1 MDILRSHILHLLQKD
16 STPRKLVHLE
26 QELGIRGELKMAF
39 RDAVDALCA
48 EGRLI
53 VGPGNVVS
61 LPSLSGEV
69 TGVFRANPRGYGF
82 LTPEQSADDGDVFIP
97 AKSTGS
103 AMTGDRVVAR
113 ITRRGSKDDEDRL
126 TGEIVRVLDRAH
138 TSVVGTLRQEQT
150 GWLVQPDGGDFT
162 RPIEI
167 EGIDARKVRHG
178 DKVAVEI
185 RFYPTR
191 SQPARGVIA
200 EVLGRPGRFET
211 ETTAVIQRHHLCDAF
226 DSSSLVEASN
236 AKMAFEGKRGHSTFS
251 SSSVSGLTEKV
262 ECPLFPSREDL
273 TDELVVTI
281 DPPDAKDFDDAVSLA
296 QDEQGNWVLGVHIAD
311 VSYFVPEG
319 SALDRAARRRGNS
332 VYLPGRTLPMLPE
345 MLSNGICSLQ
355 PGQPRYTKSVYLTYN
370 KDGQVQS
377 TDFANTMIKSSARLT
392 YQEVDRV
399 LKGDTCGLSS
409 DVVALL
415 HDMETLARLIESRR
429 RGSGMLQLK
438 MAESEL
444 VMDES
449 GQVVGVEPEDTSY
462 PHTIIEMFMVEAN
475 VAVATLLDR
484 YCIPFLRRIH
494 PEPDA
499 NALRQLSQTLR
510 LLGVTLSRQPQR
522 SDLQALLEQVQG
534 TRIALPVNILVLR
547 SLEIATYAP
556 VSVGHYALAASK
568 YCHFTSPIRRYADL
582 MVHRALQA
590 YLTGNLERARRQY
603 AFPDLEEIGRHI
615 TETEQAAE
623 EAEQELKT
631 ILILHLLQKRV
642 AGILP
647 ANRGRDGVP
656 SAEFRVGEPH
666 TLDTLDGIV
675 VSLTAF
681 GASVHL
687 PQYGVEGLI
696 PREAL
701 GPDHW
706 QFDERSQCL
715 AGRYSGAILRLAQTM
730 RVRILGVHPAAGQL
744 DLAPARELIP
754 KTPRPAQQ
762 QKSRRK
768 HSTRHHKSRRNH

>member
-1 MDILRSHILHLLQKD
+1 
-16 STPRKLVHLE
+16 
-26 QELGIRGELKMAF
+26 
-39 RDAVDALCA
+39 
-48 EGRLI
+48 
-53 VGPGNVVS
+53 
-61 LPSLSGEV
+61 
-69 TGVFRANPRGYGF
+69 
-82 LTPEQSADDGDVFIP
+82 
-97 AKSTGS
+97 
-103 AMTGDRVVAR
+103 
-113 ITRRGSKDDEDRL
+113 
-126 TGEIVRVLDRAH
+126 
-138 TSVVGTLRQEQT
+138 
-150 GWLVQPDGGDFT
+150 
-162 RPIEI
+162 
-167 EGIDARKVRHG
+167 
-178 DKVAVEI
+178 
-185 RFYPTR
+185 
-191 SQPARGVIA
+191 
-200 EVLGRPGRFET
+200 
-211 ETTAVIQRHHLCDAF
+211 
-226 DSSSLVEASN
+226 
-236 AKMAFEGKRGHSTFS
+236 
-251 SSSVSGLTEKV
+251 
-262 ECPLFPSREDL
+262 
-273 TDELVVTI
+273 
-281 DPPDAKDFDDAVSLA
+281 
-296 QDEQGNWVLGVHIAD
+296 

-319 SALDRAARRRGNS
+319 SALDRATRRRGNS

-370 KDGQVQS
+370 KDGQIQS

-399 LKGDTCGLSS
+399 LQGNTGGLSN
-409 DVVALL
+409 DVVDLL
-415 HDMETLARLIESRR
+415 HDMETLARLIENRR

-444 VMDES
+444 VRDES
-449 GQVVGVEPEDTSY
+449 GQVVGVQPEDTSY

-494 PEPDA
+494 PEPDTS
-499 NALRQLSQTLR
+499 ALRQLSQTLR

-582 MVHRALQA
+582 LVHRALQA

-642 AGILP
+642 GQ
-647 ANRGRDGVP
+647 
-656 SAEFRVGEPH
+656 E
-666 TLDTLDGIV
+666 LDGIV

-706 QFDERSQCL
+706 QFDEQSQCL
-715 AGRYSGAILRLAQTM
+715 VGRYSGAILRLAQTM
-730 RVRILGVHPAAGQL
+730 RIRIIGVHPAAGQL
-744 DLAPARELIP
+744 DLAPAHELIP
-754 KTPRPAQQ
+754 KTPRPDQQ

-768 HSTRHHKSRRNH
+768 HSVKHHKGRRNR

>member
-1 MDILRSHILHLLQKD
+1 MDLLRHHILHLLQKD
-16 STPRKLVHLE
+16 STPRKLIHLE
-26 QELGIRGELKMAF
+26 QELGIRGELKAAF
-39 RDAVDALCA
+39 RDAIDALCA

-53 VGPGNVVS
+53 VGPGNVVR

-69 TGVFRANPRGYGF
+69 TGIFRANARGYGF
-82 LTPEQSADDGDVFIP
+82 LTPEQAVDDGDVFIP

-126 TGEIVRVLDRAH
+126 TGEIVRVLNRAH

-167 EGIDARKVRHG
+167 EGIDVRKVRHG

-200 EVLGRPGRFET
+200 EVLGRPGRFEA

-226 DSSSLVEASN
+226 DASSLVEASN
-236 AKMAFEGKRGHSTFS
+236 AKMAFDPRNTQN
-251 SSSVSGLTEKV
+251 
-262 ECPLFPSREDL
+262 REDL

-281 DPPDAKDFDDAVSLA
+281 DPPDAKDFDDAISLA

-370 KDGQVQS
+370 KDGQLQS

-399 LKGDTCGLSS
+399 LQGDPCGLSD

-415 HDMETLARLIESRR
+415 GDMETLARLIEDRR
-429 RGSGMLQLK
+429 RRNGMLQLK
-438 MAESEL
+438 MAAGEL
-444 VMDES
+444 VMDEA
-449 GQVVGVEPEDTSY
+449 GQVVGVRPEDTSY

-494 PEPDA
+494 PEPA
-499 NALRQLSQTLR
+499 ASALRQLSQTLR

-522 SDLQALLEQVQG
+522 SDLQTLLERIQG

-615 TETEQAAE
+615 TETEQTAE

-647 ANRGRDGVP
+647 ANRGQGVP
-656 SAEFRVGEPH
+656 NADMCVGGPRDA
-666 TLDTLDGIV
+666 LDTLDGIV

-701 GPDHW
+701 GPDRW
-706 QFDERSQCL
+706 QFDERNQCL
-715 AGRYSGAILRLAQTM
+715 VGRYSGAILRLAQAM
-730 RVRILGVHPAAGQL
+730 RVRIIDVHPAAGQL
-744 DLAPARELIP
+744 DLAPAHVLIP

-768 HSTRHHKSRRNH
+768 HSVRRRKSHRNR

>member
-1 MDILRSHILHLLQKD
+1 M
-16 STPRKLVHLE
+16 
-26 QELGIRGELKMAF
+26 
-39 RDAVDALCA
+39 
-48 EGRLI
+48 
-53 VGPGNVVS
+53 
-61 LPSLSGEV
+61 
-69 TGVFRANPRGYGF
+69 
-82 LTPEQSADDGDVFIP
+82 
-97 AKSTGS
+97 
-103 AMTGDRVVAR
+103 
-113 ITRRGSKDDEDRL
+113 
-126 TGEIVRVLDRAH
+126 
-138 TSVVGTLRQEQT
+138 
-150 GWLVQPDGGDFT
+150 
-162 RPIEI
+162 
-167 EGIDARKVRHG
+167 
-178 DKVAVEI
+178 
-185 RFYPTR
+185 
-191 SQPARGVIA
+191 
-200 EVLGRPGRFET
+200 
-211 ETTAVIQRHHLCDAF
+211 TAVIRRHHLCDAF

-236 AKMAFEGKRGHSTFS
+236 AKMALGPQTHNSTFG
-251 SSSVSGLTEKV
+251 VPFDPRNTRD
-262 ECPLFPSREDL
+262 REDL

-296 QDEQGNWVLGVHIAD
+296 QDEEGRWVLGVHIAD
-311 VSYFVPEG
+311 VGYFVPVG

-332 VYLPGRTLPMLPE
+332 VYLPGRALPMLPE

-355 PGQPRYTKSVYLTYN
+355 PGEPRYTKSVYLTYN
-370 KDGQVQS
+370 KDGQLQS
-377 TDFANTMIKSSARLT
+377 TDFANSMIKSSARLT

-409 DVVALL
+409 DVVDLL
-415 HDMETLARLIESRR
+415 HDMETLARLIENRR
-429 RGSGMLQLK
+429 RRNGMLHLK

-444 VMDES
+444 VLDES
-449 GQVVGVEPEDTSY
+449 GQVIGVEPEDTSY

-499 NALRQLSQTLR
+499 SALRQLSQTLR

-522 SDLQALLEQVQG
+522 PDLQALLEQVQG

-582 MVHRALQA
+582 LVHRALQA

-631 ILILHLLQKRV
+631 ILILHLLQKRI
-642 AGILP
+642 GQ
-647 ANRGRDGVP
+647 
-656 SAEFRVGEPH
+656 E
-666 TLDTLDGIV
+666 LDGIV

-706 QFDERSQCL
+706 QFDEQNQCL

-730 RVRILGVHPAAGQL
+730 QVRILDVHPAAGQL
-744 DLAPARELIP
+744 DLAPAHELIP
-754 KTPRPAQQ
+754 KTPRSAQQ

-768 HSTRHHKSRRNH
+768 HSPKHHKGRRGR